1 LHCKSEKPSGH
12 AAIDSFQAFMSP
24 PAYAAWFPEINT
36 TLIGKGET
44 GRAELFFEIAP
55 EPAPGSANPARH
67 RRYWELADEG
77 VTRLTVDARA
87 QHGFYLRGEH
97 SAVQLGLAS
106 ELDAGEELLVVLH
119 TADPA
124 GRELRL
130 QFMALRW
137 QVTDGAELHARVREG
152 LPLGPHQL
160 VRRVWRARYSF
171 ANGRMRLAPAV
182 PVWPHGSSRRV
193 EVQPLR
199 ETPGPRSRIELLVRH
214 DRYQD
219 NAQAVPADLSATDD
233 GTVILLVWRSLFS
246 GRMARQSEPSAF
258 VREFQ
263 DSIAKHLGRQIK
275 FGTSPRELA
284 AGGRRPIAS
293 GRFLPSAAGT
303 AQAEVKP
310 GDPVRYAFEGP
321 CDMYDVVTLC
331 VPSLAE
337 RPRELTL
344 HRDFEGAP
352 DTFNRENNDAS
363 VLCWRADLD
372 RLTPI
377 AWDDAKRETHGTMEA
392 ELGDAL
398 RKLRAQVEQADAESA
413 AALGADAFGSAPV
426 SQAIALQA
434 SELFQVDDHLR
445 GALEAWFATLS
456 PDPVGGLWASRG
468 QDRLIVTN
476 LARFLPLDA
485 AGIRADKAS
494 WDILER
500 NAADLYR
507 LLGAIRQLID
517 SSPGVPASDV
527 RSDRDLW
534 AAIDGALDRV
544 PIEDKS
550 ATRVAAAALAPSA
563 SGSLHPLDP
572 AMIKVAVA
580 RFNELYKA
588 LASVASAELTAKAE

>member
-1 LHCKSEKPSGH
+1 
-12 AAIDSFQAFMSP
+12 MSP
-24 PAYAAWFPEINT
+24 PAYAAWFPDIDT
-36 TLIGKGET
+36 ILIGKGET
-44 GRAELFFEIAP
+44 GHAELFFEIAA
-55 EPAPGSANPARH
+55 EPAPGSADPARY
-67 RRYWELADEG
+67 RRYWRLAEDG
-77 VTRLTVDARA
+77 VTRLTVDSRA

-106 ELDAGEELLVVLH
+106 ELDAGEELLIVLH

-130 QFMALRW
+130 QFMAFRW
-137 QVTDGAELHARVREG
+137 QVTDAAELHARVREG
-152 LPLGPHQL
+152 LPLGPYQV
-160 VRRVWRARYSF
+160 VRRIWRARYSF

-199 ETPGPRSRIELLVRH
+199 ETSGPRSRIELLVRH

-263 DSIAKHLGRQIK
+263 DSVAKHLGRSIK

-293 GRFLPSAAGT
+293 GRFFPSAGGA
-303 AQAEVKP
+303 ARAEVKP
-310 GDPVRYAFEGP
+310 GEPVRYAFEGP

-337 RPRELTL
+337 RPRELAL
-344 HRDFEGAP
+344 HRDFDGAP
-352 DTFNRENNDAS
+352 DAFSRENIDVS

-377 AWDDAKRETHGTMEA
+377 AWSDAKRETHDTVEA
-392 ELGDAL
+392 ELVDAL
-398 RKLRAQVEQADAESA
+398 RKLRSQVEQADAEMGS
-413 AALGADAFGSAPV
+413 DAFGAAPV
-426 SQAIALQA
+426 GQAIALQA

-445 GALEAWFATLS
+445 GALEAWFATLP
-456 PDPVGGLWASRG
+456 PDPVRGLWASRG
-468 QDRLIVTN
+468 QDRLVVTN
-476 LARFLPLDA
+476 VVRFLPLDA

-507 LLGAIRQLID
+507 LLVAIRQLID
-517 SSPGVPASDV
+517 PSPGVPPSDV
-527 RSDRDLW
+527 RSDPHLW

-544 PIEDKS
+544 QIENKS
-550 ATRVAAAALAPSA
+550 ATRAAAASLAPSA
-563 SGSLHPLDP
+563 SGSLHPLEP
-572 AMIKVAVA
+572 AMIKTAVA

-588 LASVASAELTAKAE
+588 LASVASAERSEKVE